1 MNHILLGILAY
12 VLLQL
17 LIGFWVSRKIKTE
30 DDYLLAGRSLGYVLA
45 TFSIFATWFGA
56 ESCIGTA
63 GAAYSSGLSG
73 VRADPFGYGICLIL
87 MGLVFAVPL
96 YKLRLTTI
104 ADFFKIRFSGKVEK
118 LTAMLMIPTSLFWA
132 AAQIR
137 AFGLVLSASSE
148 LNISTTIAISALI
161 VIIYT
166 VSGGLLADAWTD
178 VIQGSVLIIGLLI
191 LLPIIFMN
199 NGGVAS
205 TLSII
210 DMNKLNFI
218 GESDASSHFNF
229 LSFVESWAI
238 PICGSIVAQE
248 VVSRVLA
255 SRSINVAKRSSL
267 FAGGIYIFM
276 GMIPLTIGLIG
287 FSILPALQN
296 EEQVL
301 PMMAQKYLSPM
312 LYVFF
317 AGALV
322 SAILSTVDSS
332 LLACSALF
340 SHNIVIPHQKNI
352 NEKKKVLIERGAVV
366 GMGLLAYVLAVH
378 AEGVYNLVKDASAFG
393 SAGIFVAVMFGM
405 FTKFGNGEAA
415 LTALASGA
423 ITWIIGHYIL
433 NFEISYLLSILVSV
447 TGYVLVSI
455 FYKGEE
461 NLIHVEIEK

>member
-1 MNHILLGILAY
+1 
-12 VLLQL
+12 
-17 LIGFWVSRKIKTE
+17 
-30 DDYLLAGRSLGYVLA
+30 
-45 TFSIFATWFGA
+45 
-56 ESCIGTA
+56 
-63 GAAYSSGLSG
+63 
-73 VRADPFGYGICLIL
+73 
-87 MGLVFAVPL
+87 
-96 YKLRLTTI
+96 
-104 ADFFKIRFSGKVEK
+104 
-118 LTAMLMIPTSLFWA
+118 
-132 AAQIR
+132 
-137 AFGLVLSASSE
+137 
-148 LNISTTIAISALI
+148 
-161 VIIYT
+161 
-166 VSGGLLADAWTD
+166 
-178 VIQGSVLIIGLLI
+178 
-191 LLPIIFMN
+191 
-199 NGGVAS
+199 
-205 TLSII
+205 
-210 DMNKLNFI
+210 
-218 GESDASSHFNF
+218 
-229 LSFVESWAI
+229 
-238 PICGSIVAQE
+238 
-248 VVSRVLA
+248 
-255 SRSINVAKRSSL
+255 
-267 FAGGIYIFM
+267 M

-366 GMGLLAYVLAVH
+366 GMGMLAYVLAVH

>member
-1 MNHILLGILAY
+1 MSIFLIGILAY
-12 VLLQL
+12 VFSQL

-30 DDYLLAGRSLGYVLA
+30 DDYLLAGRNLGYVLA

-73 VRADPFGYGICLIL
+73 VRADPFGYGFCLLL

-96 YKLRLTTI
+96 YKLNLTTI
-104 ADFFKIRFSGKVEK
+104 ADFFRIRFSVKVEK
-118 LTAMLMIPTSLFWA
+118 LTALLMIPTSLFWA

-148 LNISTTIAISALI
+148 LNIGTAITIAAIV

-178 VIQGSVLIIGLLI
+178 VIQGSVLIIGLI
-191 LLPIIFMN
+191 VLLPIIFMN
-199 NGGVAS
+199 NGGVANTFS
-205 TLSII
+205 MIDSSRLSFFSE
-210 DMNKLNFI
+210 D
-218 GESDASSHFNF
+218 GSASQFNF
-229 LSFVESWAI
+229 LLFAESWAI

-248 VVSRVLA
+248 VVSRVIA
-255 SRSINVAKRSSL
+255 SRSIHVAKRSSL
-267 FAGGIYIFM
+267 FAGGFYILM
-276 GMIPLTIGLIG
+276 GMIPLTIGLIA
-287 FSILPALQN
+287 FTIIPELQN
-296 EEQVL
+296 EEQAL

-312 LYVFF
+312 MYVLF

-340 SHNIVIPHQKNI
+340 SHNLIIPRQKNI
-352 NEKKKVLIERGAVV
+352 SEKRKVKIERLAVV
-366 GMGLLAYVLAVH
+366 GMGIIAYVLAVH

-405 FTKFGNGEAA
+405 FTKYGNGEAA

-423 ITWIIGHYIL
+423 ITWIAGHYIFH
-433 NFEISYLLSILVSV
+433 FEISYLLSILVSV
-447 TGYVLVSI
+447 TGYLLVSF
-455 FYKGEE
+455 FYKKEE
-461 NLIHVEIEK
+461 VVVPNDVGA